1 MSNFNDKALRGVADV
16 AAKIMGEA
24 LKGNQTKI
32 DANHNGKIDGQDFKI
47 LRAKKTMKEAELDEA
62 SYSAKEA
69 RAGKDIGKPGKEF
82 SKIAKSAGKKY
93 GSEEAGK
100 RVAGAVLAK
109 LRKEEAEQLDEIST
123 KTLAAAAHAASD
135 PEASYAYGIDKSMK
149 HDPQKYADH
158 AKKHKDAKSAAAV
171 QGAADAKGHYPR
183 PGHTYGG
190 YDKLKS
196 RENRSTNPN
205 MVTKAG
211 KLSKTSQK
219 GLKSSLK
226 EEEYLEEGGMP
237 SSVIKHKQSLAT
249 KTPEQLH
256 SGFKEVAGRMGKS
269 VEHVARSTAWS
280 HGYGKGEGKGSAHY
294 WNKVKHLEEGW
305 NDHMDDPNRGTP
317 EQMRHRADIS
327 REKAKNQL
335 ASTSQK
341 PKKSTYTLGF
351 EGKAKTITVKKEEVE
366 QIDEYNSTGGVYKHK
381 GKYGYQGTG
390 AEHGVTDHEKD
401 NDMDDL
407 DYQKKSKKL
416 GARQNMG
423 KRGQSDGT
431 KKKKT
436 NESFTAMLE
445 MYNEHG
451 LKYLAELS
459 RVEEDVLIDETPG
472 QDIQVINA
480 DIQNGYAEM
489 TVEEVDNETF
499 TKEMKDQEAKMNG
512 KKKGGDVA
520 KSSVQAVK
528 QEEVEQIDELKKSTV
543 SSYIQ
548 KKFGKMSDEPVSKNQ
563 YGYAKKD
570 AKGIQRA
577 GLRMSGIK
585 ATQKEEVEQMD
596 ERTLS
601 SDETEKKEKYVKSM
615 KKGLSGFKDRYG
627 DKAKSVMYATATKM
641 AKKD

>member
-1 MSNFNDKALRGVADV
+1 MSNFNDKALKSVADA

-24 LKGNQTKI
+24 LVGNQHKI
-32 DANHNGKIDGQDFKI
+32 DANKNGKIDGQDFKI

-109 LRKEEAEQLDEIST
+109 LRKEEAEQI
-123 KTLAAAAHAASD
+123 
-135 PEASYAYGIDKSMK
+135 
-149 HDPQKYADH
+149 
-158 AKKHKDAKSAAAV
+158 
-171 QGAADAKGHYPR
+171 
-183 PGHTYGG
+183 
-190 YDKLKS
+190 
-196 RENRSTNPN
+196 
-205 MVTKAG
+205 
-211 KLSKTSQK
+211 
-219 GLKSSLK
+219 
-226 EEEYLEEGGMP
+226 EEGGMP

-280 HGYGKGEGKGSAHY
+280 HGYGKGEGKGSGHY
-294 WNKVKHLEEGW
+294 WNKVKHLE
-305 NDHMDDPNRGTP
+305 
-317 EQMRHRADIS
+317 
-327 REKAKNQL
+327 
-335 ASTSQK
+335 
-341 PKKSTYTLGF
+341 PKS
-351 EGKAKTITVKKEEVE
+351 ESVE

-520 KSSVQAVK
+520 KASVQAVK

-543 SSYIQ
+543 ASYIQ

-585 ATQKEEVEQMD
+585 ATQKEEVELDEAAPFKDLSSAVKYGSDKVKTHRDHLDGIEVYKHKDGGYDVNHSMNSNGRNSLNKSGAKHLGTIYRDTRGKVSHNIKEEVEQMD
-596 ERTLS
+596 EIS
-601 SDETEKKEKYVKSM
+601 KE
-615 KKGLSGFKDRYG
+615 
-627 DKAKSVMYATATKM
+627 TATKYLTAPLGKGANKYKVDTSKSKYPNYETM
-641 AKKD
+641 AKHATNVHRALSRSGGQAIYKKPDYYKEDEQMNEKLAADATAGDYIDDFGHSDNPKFAGKSKEERKKMALGAFYAKNKGK